1 MSLRK
6 DTYHVNRDLYLE
18 ILKKAEKEA
27 DKALVQL
34 IAEKMKKVTPQPSLT
49 QDGCKIFEF
58 PATVQLASESDS
70 DGLFYK
76 DGQFW
81 QDLSQFMA
89 VLTVGLSFFVFFC
102 NLVTLRVV
110 G

>member
-1 MSLRK
+1 MSLSK
-6 DTYHVNRDLYLE
+6 DSYQVHRDLYLE

-34 IAEKMKKVTPQPSLT
+34 IAEKMKKTTPQPSVT
-49 QDGCKIFEF
+49 KDGCQVFEF
-58 PATVQLASESDS
+58 PSAVQMTAEQESEC
-70 DGLFYK
+70 LFYK

-89 VLTVGLSFFVFFC
+89 VLTVCLGFFIFFC
-102 NLVTLRVV
+102 NLITARIV